1 MTSLGFPADAV
12 DVVADLYTNTSTRVR
27 VGTLG
32 LTDPI
37 DIKRGTIQGDSLS
50 PFLYLIFVLRW
61 LHQGSRGYNFGCV
74 SPPDRER
81 CALPAVGFVDDLGLL
96 TSTIPNLRIQWNKF
110 TIFCGYVDTP
120 INDTKRH
127 QAS

>member
-50 PFLYLIFVLRW
+50 PFLYLIFVTVAPPGFPW
-61 LHQGSRGYNFGCV
+61 LQLWVRLAH
-74 SPPDRER
+74 
-81 CALPAVGFVDDLGLL
+81 
-96 TSTIPNLRIQWNKF
+96 
-110 TIFCGYVDTP
+110 
-120 INDTKRH
+120 
-127 QAS
+127 